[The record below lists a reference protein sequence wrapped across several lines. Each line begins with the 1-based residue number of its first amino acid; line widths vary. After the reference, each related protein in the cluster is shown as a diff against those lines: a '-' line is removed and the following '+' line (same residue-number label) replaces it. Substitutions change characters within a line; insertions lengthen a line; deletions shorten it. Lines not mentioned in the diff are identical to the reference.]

1 MSFADNLKQIR
12 KEHNLSQEEMAEL
25 LNVSRQAVSKWEQ
38 GVGYPEVEKLLELSS
53 KLDISLD
60 QLMDVKAGAQDTI
73 SDVSEVDKITLTSQ
87 HQNVVANCFKVFPS
101 QIMLGGKNGPS
112 YALIGVSKNQS
123 VWSGESKILLGWY
136 ADKEQIEKEINEI
149 KSSVQ
154 KKINTYEL
162 KYNVKVEQHGLS
174 IKIVDE

>member
-73 SDVSEVDKITLTSQ
+73 S
-87 HQNVVANCFKVFPS
+87 N
-101 QIMLGGKNGPS
+101 
-112 YALIGVSKNQS
+112 S
-123 VWSGESKILLGWY
+123 VR
-136 ADKEQIEKEINEI
+136 
-149 KSSVQ
+149 
-154 KKINTYEL
+154 
-162 KYNVKVEQHGLS
+162 S
-174 IKIVDE
+174 IK